1 MTIRPQDPLSAAALI
16 YLATPSFVF
25 LFAWLEWPLAITA
38 LALLSI
44 ALVQLLRQL
53 PSRPLPYSGFA
64 PALIVIIA
72 VLWSSLGG
80 AGHLVYANIDWETRD
95 TVYADLIL
103 AAWPPSYGVHDGAPL
118 MLRTAMG
125 YFLPPAALTKLAGIE
140 WATMIILGW
149 TALGVALFLALLPLP
164 RQFGW
169 RLALVALAVVFFS
182 GMDYL
187 GVLLVLGH
195 VPIFPTPLEWWR
207 QWTFSSLTAQLFWA
221 PNHALALWLGAALVF
236 RHRFDFAMPSLALV
250 MLPLLLLWTPFAVI
264 GLLPWVLWSLWV
276 ARLSLL
282 RAFQRTGAAQWLSAI
297 LLTSIIGSLFATKG
311 VATDFAPRVGAY
323 GPTGQIG
330 GLDLEL
336 VLNYIQFAGCEFV
349 ILALLLVP
357 FVGALRGEFALAV
370 GLLLLI
376 PLFRF
381 GPSNDWALRVS
392 TPSLVI
398 LMIVTISVLV
408 DGLND
413 RLKLRRQIPIL
424 VVLLIGALT
433 PYFEFSR
440 AVLWRRTAPNY
451 GESLVEQQRG
461 YLAPH
466 YIGRLDRPELQI
478 IFKKPGLV
486 PNAQERRARVPLEF
500 RRPQ

>member
-1 MTIRPQDPLSAAALI
+1 MTIPLRDPLSAAALL
-16 YLATPSFVF
+16 YLAAPSFVF
-25 LFAWLEWPLAITA
+25 LFASLEWPLAVA
-38 LALLSI
+38 GLALLSI
-44 ALVQLLRQL
+44 ALVQLLCQL
-53 PSRPLPYSGFA
+53 PSRPFPYTGFA
-64 PALIVIIA
+64 LVLIAMVAL
-72 VLWSSLGG
+72 LWSSLGG

-103 AAWPPSYGVHDGAPL
+103 SAWPPSYGMHDGAPL

-125 YFLPPAALTKLAGIE
+125 YFLPPAALTKIAGIK
-140 WATMIILGW
+140 WATMILLGW
-149 TALGVALFLALLPLP
+149 TALGVTLFLALLPLP

-221 PNHALALWLGAALVF
+221 PNHALALWLGTALFF
-236 RHRFDFAMPSLALV
+236 RHRFDFPMLSLALV

-264 GLLPWVLWSLWV
+264 GLLPWVLWSLWIPRGSWLP
-276 ARLSLL
+276 AL
-282 RAFQRTGAAQWLSAI
+282 RQTSAIQWLGAI
-297 LLTSIIGSLFATKG
+297 LLIAIVGSLFATKG
-311 VATDFAPRVGAY
+311 VATDFAPRAGTY

-330 GLDLEL
+330 DFDPEL
-336 VLNYIQFAGCEFV
+336 LLNYIQFAGCEFL

-357 FVGALRGEFALAV
+357 FVGTLRREFTLAV

-398 LMIVTISVLV
+398 LMIVTISVLA

-413 RLKLRRQIPIL
+413 TLRLRKQIPIL
-424 VVLLIGALT
+424 VVLLVGALT
-433 PYFEFSR
+433 PCFEFAR
-440 AVLWRRTAPNY
+440 AILWRQTPPNY

-466 YIGRLDRPELQI
+466 YIGRMDRPELQA

-486 PNAQERRARVPLEF
+486 PNAQERRAQVPPEF
-500 RRPQ
+500 RRRQ

>member
-1 MTIRPQDPLSAAALI
+1 MKILSQDPLSATALL
-16 YLATPSFVF
+16 YLAAPSFVF
-25 LFAWLEWPLAITA
+25 LFGWLELPLAFAA

-44 ALVQLLRQL
+44 ALIQLLRRL
-53 PSRPLPYSGFA
+53 PPRPVPYSGFA
-64 PALIVIIA
+64 LALIITIGL
-72 VLWSSLGG
+72 LWASLGG
-80 AGHLVYANIDWETRD
+80 AGHLVYANIDWATRD

-125 YFLPPAALTKLAGIE
+125 YFLPPAALTKLAGIR
-140 WATMIILGW
+140 WATMILLGW

-169 RLALVALAVVFFS
+169 RLVLVALAVVFFS

-207 QWTFSSLTAQLFWA
+207 QWTFSSLTAQLLWA
-221 PNHALALWLGAALVF
+221 PNHALALWLGATLYF
-236 RHRFDFAMPSLALV
+236 RHRFDFPLPSLVLM

-264 GLLPWVLWSLWV
+264 GLLPWVFWSLWV
-276 ARLSLL
+276 ARHSLL
-282 RAFQRTGAAQWLSAI
+282 PALRQTSVAQWLSA
-297 LLTSIIGSLFATKG
+297 LLLIAIVGSLFATKG
-311 VATDFAPRVGAY
+311 VATDFAPRVGTY
-323 GPTGQIG
+323 GPTGQLG
-330 GLDLEL
+330 RLDLEL
-336 VLNYIQFAGCEFV
+336 VLNYIQFAGCEFL
-349 ILALLLVP
+349 ILALLLIP
-357 FVGALRGEFALAV
+357 FVGTLRREFSLAV
-370 GLLLLI
+370 GLLLVI

-398 LMIVTISVLV
+398 LMIVTISVLA

-413 RLKLRRQIPIL
+413 KQKLRKQIPIL

-433 PYFEFSR
+433 PYFEFAR
-440 AVLWRRTAPNY
+440 AVLWKQTPPNY

-466 YIGRLDRPELQI
+466 YIGRLDRAELQAV
-478 IFKKPGLV
+478 FKKPGLV
-486 PNAQERRARVPLEF
+486 PNAQERQELIPPEF
-500 RRPQ
+500 RRRQ